1 MMGEPHE
8 DGTIKPQEG
17 EMPMPDGH
25 MPMEEDAQAY
35 APPCVRLII
44 KPLVGDKFMLDMPWE
59 CRVRDLKEVISQHWP
74 RFKPH
79 MHRIV
84 LRGEELFE
92 HRKLESLDLMDG
104 DIIDIPQW

>member
-1 MMGEPHE
+1 MEEPQ
-8 DGTIKPQEG
+8 DTLKPEEG
-17 EMPMPDGH
+17 EMPMPMPGPDGE
-25 MPMEEDAQAY
+25 MPMEEQAQ

-44 KPLVGDKFMLDMPWE
+44 KPLVGDKFMLEMPWE
-59 CRVRDLKEVISQHWP
+59 CRVRDLKEVIAQHWP

-92 HRKLESLDLMDG
+92 HRKLESLDLLDG